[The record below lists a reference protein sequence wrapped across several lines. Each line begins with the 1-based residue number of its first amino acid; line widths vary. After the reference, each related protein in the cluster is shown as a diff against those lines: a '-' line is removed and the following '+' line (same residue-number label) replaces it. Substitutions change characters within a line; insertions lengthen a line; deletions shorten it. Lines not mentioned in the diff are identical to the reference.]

1 MTRVRRY
8 FLPLLAVA
16 ATASVLAVPVHARH
30 SDDVSTVTQL
40 SFRSHA
46 LARRLH
52 FSVYL
57 PPGYATSGLRYP
69 VVYFLHGLPAGPTA
83 YEDIGWLRDVLDALP
98 RRAILVAPQGSAT
111 EDSDPEY
118 LDWGPGRNWE
128 TAIAKELP
136 QYVDSHLRTIH
147 SRSGRGLAGL
157 SAGGYGAVI
166 LALHHLDDFA
176 AIESWSGY
184 FHPTNPAGTKTLDLG
199 SARKN
204 AKASAHSFVQ
214 TLRADEKRRPTF
226 FAFYVGNRDARFRAE
241 NVQLDRELRAAHVP
255 HTFAVYPGAH
265 QASVWTE
272 HAKVWLQ
279 LAVDHLSRPTG

>member
-1 MTRVRRY
+1 MRRY
-8 FLPLLAVA
+8 VLHVLAIA
-16 ATASVLAVPVHARH
+16 ALAAVFAVPVHARH
-30 SDDVSTVTQL
+30 SSRSSSVAEF

-46 LARRLH
+46 IDRRLH

-83 YEDIGWLRDVLDALP
+83 YEHIDWLRDALDAMSHK
-98 RRAILVAPQGSAT
+98 AILVAPQGAAD

-136 QYVDSHLRTIH
+136 RYVDTHLRTIP
-147 SRSGRGLAGL
+147 SRRGRALAGL

-166 LALHHLDDFA
+166 VALHHLDDFA

-184 FHPTNPAGTKTLDLG
+184 FHPTNPAGTKALDLG
-199 SARKN
+199 SAARN
-204 AKASAHSFVQ
+204 ARASAHAFVA

-226 FAFYVGNRDARFRAE
+226 FAFYVGNRDTRFRAE

-255 HTFAVYPGAH
+255 HVFAVYAGAH
-265 QASVWTE
+265 EASVWTA
-272 HAKVWLQ
+272 HAKAWLQ
-279 LAVDHLSRPTG
+279 LAVDHLARPSP